1 MLTMASRTR
10 NAKRRTKF
18 KRAATLLAQ
27 GAGFASAREAMRF
40 YRERLYLGHINEA
53 LVHFSIKAGWWAGV

>member
-1 MLTMASRTR
+1 MASRTR

-27 GAGFASAREAMRF
+27 ASGFSSAREAMRF
-40 YRERLYLGHINEA
+40 YKERLYLGHINDA
-53 LVHFSIKAGWWAGV
+53 LVHFSIRAGWWESV